1 MEHIPLELPDTD
13 NDINNNNN
21 PSYNELLTHVDTL
34 TKDNVL
40 LKQKL
45 LKSNNDNTLLK
56 KTISNLVYYSK
67 TKNKIDNA
75 ANAEEVD
82 ENGVVVNENSITAF
96 LKEKSYADLVLQVP
110 QIKNELE
117 LLLNQLSNYEALTR
131 SLQYQKEKLVTSN
144 TQYESDLNKMKD
156 ELTQLREDNE
166 SLITKLNIKNEKV
179 EHYTTLIEENEFYK
193 KKNIEL
199 MKEVSSKENEKE
211 VIQLKYN
218 DLSKMTYDE
227 RVKDLEMKVEHKQNE
242 INECNDIIHKLESQL
257 QNERNVNEDNIRS
270 ISLKEQE
277 INDLTFKN
285 KTIENEKN
293 EITKT
298 LNSIIQR
305 NEDLEQL
312 FKDAN
317 NRNDELSQVN
327 NSYKK
332 DLILYENELNN
343 LNNRL
348 ILLNSDKNKNET
360 YYLSQISLMQQQINT
375 LENYLSELNNKKD
388 NESHISTTST
398 RIESEQDAYA
408 SALDELLFQ
417 RQKNERLA
425 QNIQC
430 LNNDMNS
437 LIEENQYYYSLIKKV
452 LIEDIDNDNKRKMV
466 EMGIEV
472 YSKIAR
478 VMKRKKELKSEIQKY
493 KNFVNDMNSKNS
505 LTVMKY
511 SMSDMKEVS
520 NLQQQLMGVETEL
533 SQLNEKLITINQA
546 LNI

>member
-425 QNIQC
+425 QDIQC

>member
-45 LKSNNDNTLLK
+45 IKSNNDNTLLK

-408 SALDELLFQ
+408 AALDELLFQ

-425 QNIQC
+425 QDIQC

-533 SQLNEKLITINQA
+533 SQLNERLITINQA

>member
-199 MKEVSSKENEKE
+199 MKEISSKENEKE

-425 QNIQC
+425 QDIQC

>member
-34 TKDNVL
+34 TKDNAL

-199 MKEVSSKENEKE
+199 MKEISSKENEKE

-375 LENYLSELNNKKD
+375 LENYLSELNTKKD

-408 SALDELLFQ
+408 AALDELLFQ

-425 QNIQC
+425 QDIQC

-533 SQLNEKLITINQA
+533 SQLNERLITINQA

>member
-13 NDINNNNN
+13 NDINNNNT

-34 TKDNVL
+34 TKDNAL

-67 TKNKIDNA
+67 TKSKIDNA

-144 TQYESDLNKMKD
+144 TQYESDLTKMKN

-257 QNERNVNEDNIRS
+257 QNERNLNEENIRS

-285 KTIENEKN
+285 QTIENEKN

-298 LNSIIQR
+298 LNAIIQR

-375 LENYLSELNNKKD
+375 LENYLSELNTKKE

-398 RIESEQDAYA
+398 RIESEQNAYA
-408 SALDELLFQ
+408 AALDELLFQ

-425 QNIQC
+425 QDIQC

-452 LIEDIDNDNKRKMV
+452 LFEDIDNDNKRKMV

-533 SQLNEKLITINQA
+533 SQLNERLITINQT

>member
-34 TKDNVL
+34 TKDNSL

-375 LENYLSELNNKKD
+375 LENYLSELNTKKE
-388 NESHISTTST
+388 NESYISTTST

-425 QNIQC
+425 QDIQC

-520 NLQQQLMGVETEL
+520 NLQQQLMGIETEL

>member
-375 LENYLSELNNKKD
+375 LENYLSELNTKKD

-425 QNIQC
+425 QDIQC

>member
-375 LENYLSELNNKKD
+375 LENYLSELNTKKD

-408 SALDELLFQ
+408 AALDELLFQ

-425 QNIQC
+425 QDIQC

-533 SQLNEKLITINQA
+533 SQLNERLITINQA

>member
-1 MEHIPLELPDTD
+1 MEHVPLELPDTD
-13 NDINNNNN
+13 NDINNNT
-21 PSYNELLTHVDTL
+21 PSYNELLTHVDAL
-34 TKDNVL
+34 TKDNAL

-144 TQYESDLNKMKD
+144 TQHESDLNKMKE
-156 ELTQLREDNE
+156 ELTRLREDND

-193 KKNIEL
+193 KKNVEL

-218 DLSKMTYDE
+218 ELSKMTYDE
-227 RVKDLEMKVEHKQNE
+227 RVKDLEKKVEHKQNE
-242 INECNDIIHKLESQL
+242 INECNDVIRKLESQL

-285 KTIENEKN
+285 QTIENEKI
-293 EITKT
+293 ELTKT

-312 FKDAN
+312 FKEAN

-360 YYLSQISLMQQQINT
+360 FYLSQISLMQQQINT
-375 LENYLSELNNKKD
+375 LENYLSELNTKKE
-388 NESHISTTST
+388 NESHISTSST

-408 SALDELLFQ
+408 AALDELLFQ

-425 QNIQC
+425 QDIQC
-430 LNNDMNS
+430 LNSDMNS
-437 LIEENQYYYSLIKKV
+437 LIEENHYYYSLIKKV
-452 LIEDIDNDNKRKMV
+452 LVEDIDNDNKRKMV

-478 VMKRKKELKSEIQKY
+478 IMKRKKELKSEIQRY

-505 LTVMKY
+505 LTIMKY

-520 NLQQQLMGVETEL
+520 NLQQQLMTVETEL
-533 SQLNEKLITINQA
+533 SQLNERLITINQA

>member
-408 SALDELLFQ
+408 AALDELLFQ

-425 QNIQC
+425 QDIQC